1 MAVAYPQAERE
12 RKEEGVA
19 AAYPEAERER
29 KEEGVVVG
37 DSSSEAER
45 EQKEEGV
52 AVVGKPFFPRESVQP
67 ERLVRKLAKC
77 FLLNE
82 PRNRD

>member
-12 RKEEGVA
+12 RKEEGVVV
-19 AAYPEAERER
+19 
-29 KEEGVVVG
+29 EE
-37 DSSSEAER
+37 SSSEAER

-52 AVVGKPFFPRESVQP
+52 AVVGKLFFPRELVQP

-77 FLLNE
+77 FSLNE